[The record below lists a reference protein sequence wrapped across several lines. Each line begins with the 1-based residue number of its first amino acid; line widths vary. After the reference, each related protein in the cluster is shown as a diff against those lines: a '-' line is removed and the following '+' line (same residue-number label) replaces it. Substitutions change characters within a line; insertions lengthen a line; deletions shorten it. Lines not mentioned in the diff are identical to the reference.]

1 MDQMAEVASVNR
13 PFAWFRKKANNP
25 EVNLEEPKLEVNFE
39 EECYENI
46 DFANE
51 AISTRFRPTTMD
63 CEQRICSR
71 EDKPQHNSLKVTTVE
86 RNDQFSEVIDEESF
100 ISSTISLFSC
110 DSIRGAALQSSMS
123 SSKHFPLEQLSIR
136 PVEKGVISRNSND
149 DRKKTEKEAK
159 PQGAMESI
167 GSVHV
172 EEQTPKNIYTALEGK
187 TQWISKKV
195 ITGTWIG
202 NGLVVRRS
210 LSGRRFGFFE
220 RVTGEKLEV
229 RQNKSITRI
238 LYLRR
243 GDFEIEF
250 VIQSDGQIKAIVL
263 GQSISTHRNREG
275 VGAISNKRSKFQ
287 ELLVTYGT
295 QSDIVQLL
303 APQYDHYC
311 IFTSNSTRRFDI
323 QKQKRS
329 SCIIVSS
336 TKTGSRLKLV
346 FKDSHEQMKAL
357 ASKMDAEDGERL
369 AKGQKSAHSV
379 SPLTRNLKTKHDNM
393 SSFDTEF
400 RTSEA
405 KTLRKDHISKTDTDT
420 KTKLDNT
427 LSNQTYESKRSKDES
442 KARGYDNDEIVSIKE
457 PKGILKANSISMPAK
472 THAPAFSI
480 LESEEELKQTVQF
493 VNGSWSCG
501 TLQALAK
508 YGGLAYGIQEDSSN
522 ETVEV
527 LHTSQGSIVLYYF
540 DYEAEDGYRFVIL
553 LTGEIKVMTSLGK
566 YLSETRDEHGQRA
579 LPYEVA
585 DIKGVVVLS
594 YESPNAARFLAF
606 LPANYQLTT
615 TKSGRRRFD
624 LGLLDLETGEP
635 SSSIT
640 IENKDNGNL
649 ILFIFP
655 IVNSTTRRYYKRASV
670 VFEETTRQRGTEA
683 HRSQKSPSS
692 TSEKQMENLKD
703 SCNTND
709 TQISR
714 DVLGQDS
721 LNRACKSVKFRPDQ
735 LKHSQKSQIQSL
747 SGKSKHSKAKNS
759 KNLLSGHVKHE
770 DQANTSLSSKN
781 QCITNNIKGILKV
794 DNSKAIDFESKLR
807 ETRRGYSSKLLNVR
821 FSPNIEIQQLSNQ
834 FRDIQGSEDETK
846 EELWEA
852 ASNPLLDFSL
862 LVNKTLTESGEPT
875 HRLGFLRKLEEAYP
889 KELIEL
895 QSPTPYIS
903 SSDLGAEIHRKSQKM
918 IRKSRFE
925 SDLPMMIITSLLS
938 NSGVSLSK
946 EKD

>member
-1 MDQMAEVASVNR
+1 MDRMAVAASVNR
-13 PFAWFRKKANNP
+13 PFAWFRKKATNLELNLEEP
-25 EVNLEEPKLEVNFE
+25 ELEVNLEDKY
-39 EECYENI
+39 YENI

-71 EDKPQHNSLKVTTVE
+71 EGKLQHNSLKVITVE
-86 RNDQFSEVIDEESF
+86 RNDQISEIIDEESF

-110 DSIRGAALQSSMS
+110 DSTRGAALQSSMS
-123 SSKHFPLEQLSIR
+123 SFKNFPMEQLSIR
-136 PVEKGVISRNSND
+136 PVEEGVISRNSND
-149 DRKKTEKEAK
+149 DSKETEKEPK
-159 PQGAMESI
+159 LQRAMESI

-229 RQNKSITRI
+229 RQNNSITRI

-243 GDFEIEF
+243 SEFEIEF

-263 GQSISTHRNREG
+263 GESISTYRNREG
-275 VGAISNKRSKFQ
+275 VGALSNKRSKFR

-295 QSDIVQLL
+295 QSDFVQLL
-303 APQYDHYC
+303 ASQYDHYC
-311 IFTSNSTRRFDI
+311 IITSNSTRRFDI

-346 FKDSHEQMKAL
+346 FEDSHEQMKAL
-357 ASKMDAEDGERL
+357 ASKMDAEDEERL
-369 AKGQKSAHSV
+369 AKGHKSAHSV
-379 SPLTRNLKTKHDNM
+379 SPLTRTLKTKHENI
-393 SSFDTEF
+393 SSFDSDF

-405 KTLRKDHISKTDTDT
+405 KTFRKDHIFKIDTDT

-427 LSNQTYESKRSKDES
+427 LSNQMYESERSKDES
-442 KARGYDNDEIVSIKE
+442 KARLHDNDVIVSIKQ
-457 PKGILKANSISMPAK
+457 PKGILKASSILMPAK

-480 LESEEELKQTVQF
+480 LESEEELKQIVQF

-540 DYEAEDGYRFVIL
+540 DYEAEDGYRFVIPF
-553 LTGEIKVMTSLGK
+553 TGEIKVMTSLGK
-566 YLSETRDEHGQRA
+566 YLSDTRDEHGQRA

-594 YESPNAARFLAF
+594 YESPNAARFLVF
-606 LPANYQLTT
+606 LPENYQLTT
-615 TKSGRRRFD
+615 SKSGRRFD
-624 LGLLDLETGEP
+624 LGLLVLETGEP

-649 ILFIFP
+649 IQFVFP
-655 IVNSTTRRYYKRASV
+655 IINSTARRYYKRASI

-683 HRSQKSPSS
+683 HKSQKSPSS
-692 TSEKQMENLKD
+692 TSEKQLENSKY
-703 SCNTND
+703 SCDTND
-709 TQISR
+709 TQIKR

-735 LKHSQKSQIQSL
+735 LKHSQKSQIQSV
-747 SGKSKHSKAKNS
+747 SEKAKHSKAKNS
-759 KNLLSGHVKHE
+759 KNLLAGHVKHE
-770 DQANTSLSSKN
+770 DRSNTSLSLRH

-794 DNSKAIDFESKLR
+794 DNSKSIDFESRLR

-834 FRDIQGSEDETK
+834 FQDIQGSEDETK
-846 EELWEA
+846 EELWKA
-852 ASNPLLDFSL
+852 APNPLLEFSPL
-862 LVNKTLTESGEPT
+862 MKKSLTENGEPID
-875 HRLGFLRKLEEAYP
+875 RLGILRKLEEAYP

-903 SSDLGAEIHRKSQKM
+903 SSDLGAKIHRKSQKM

-938 NSGVSLSK
+938 NSGVSPSK
-946 EKD
+946 KKN